1 MMFPFIS
8 LKIQLIFKLFNSCT
22 MPEGIWLIAVLFIS
36 VLFIIVGTT
45 RLKLHPFIVL
55 LLASY
60 VAGILAGLPAGDI
73 AFIIARGFGDIMAYI
88 GIVIV
93 LGTIIGVIL
102 EKSQAAVKLA
112 ELVLKLVGKRFPGLA
127 MSIIGYIVSIPV
139 FCDSAF
145 VILSSLK
152 KSLVFKT
159 GKPSVTLSIA
169 LATGLYAT
177 HTFVPPTP
185 GPIAAAGNLNLN
197 DQLGL
202 VILFGLMV
210 AAFSMITGYLW
221 ASYAGKRYKTAEDS
235 EEYTQSVTEG
245 IHLPSATKSL
255 LPILVPIMLIAI
267 RSIATYPARP
277 FGSGF
282 FFIIFDFTGQP
293 VNALFIGFLLAF
305 LLFPV
310 FNKETLTGWIGDGI
324 SAAAPILLITG
335 AGGAF
340 GTILKE
346 TQIGDTLGT
355 MLAGY
360 HLGIFLPF
368 IIAATFKTAQ
378 GSSTVALVATSALIA
393 PLLSSIGL
401 ESLYGR
407 VLAVMATGAGAM
419 TISHANDSFFWVVT
433 QFSGM
438 NIQTGY
444 KTHTIASLIQ
454 GVSAMAFI
462 FLLSILFI

>member
-1 MMFPFIS
+1 M
-8 LKIQLIFKLFNSCT
+8 N
-22 MPEGIWLIAVLFIS
+22 EGIWLVTVLAVS
-36 VLFIIVGTT
+36 VLFIILGTT
-45 RLKLHPFIVL
+45 RLKLHPFISL

-60 VAGILAGLPAGDI
+60 IAGALAGLPVNKI
-73 AFIIARGFGDIMAYI
+73 ASVIAEGFGSIMAYI

-93 LGTIIGVIL
+93 LGTIIGTIL
-102 EKSQAAVKLA
+102 EKSNAAVKLA
-112 ELVLKLVGKRFPGLA
+112 EIVLKVVGKRFPGLA

-152 KSLVFKT
+152 RSLVHKT

-185 GPIAAAGNLNLN
+185 GPIAAAGNLGLN

-202 VILFGLMV
+202 VILFGLFVGLFAML
-210 AAFSMITGYLW
+210 TGWLW
-221 ASYAGKRYKTAEDS
+221 AGFIGKKYRTSEDNPDEFTAV
-235 EEYTQSVTEG
+235 TQD
-245 IHLPSATKSL
+245 IRLPSSVLSL
-255 LPILVPIMLIAI
+255 LPIIVPIILIAL
-267 RSIATYPARP
+267 RSVAAYPSHP
-277 FGSGF
+277 FGTGWAATAFSFSGE
-282 FFIIFDFTGQP
+282 P
-293 VNALFIGFLLAF
+293 VNALLIGFLLSL
-305 LLFPV
+305 LLFPQ
-310 FNKETLTGWIGDGI
+310 FNRETLTGWIGDGI

-346 TQIGDTLGT
+346 TQIGTTIGD

-360 HLGIFLPF
+360 SLGIFLPF
-368 IIAATFKTAQ
+368 IIAAAFKTAQ

-393 PLLSSIGL
+393 PLLAGIGL
-401 ESLYGR
+401 DSLYGK
-407 VLAVMATGAGAM
+407 VLAVVAIGAGAM
-419 TISHANDSFFWVVT
+419 TVSHANDSYFWVVT

-438 NIQTGY
+438 DVKTGY
-444 KTHTIASLIQ
+444 KAHTTASLIQ
-454 GVSAMAFI
+454 GVASM
-462 FLLSILFI
+462 ILIYLISLVVL

>member
-1 MMFPFIS
+1 
-8 LKIQLIFKLFNSCT
+8 
-22 MPEGIWLIAVLFIS
+22 MPEGLWLIFVLIIS

-45 RLKLHPFIVL
+45 RLKLHPFLVL

-60 VAGILAGLPAGDI
+60 LAGALAGLPIENI
-73 AFIIARGFGDIMAYI
+73 ALSIARGFGDIMAYI

-93 LGTIIGVIL
+93 LGTIIGTVL
-102 EKSQAAVKLA
+102 EKSNAAIKLA
-112 ELVLKLVGKRFPGLA
+112 ELVLKLVGKRFPALA

-139 FCDSAF
+139 FCDSAY

-152 KSLVFKT
+152 KSLVHQTK
-159 GKPSVTLSIA
+159 KPSVALSIA

-185 GPIAAAGNLNLN
+185 GPIAAAGNLGLD

-202 VILFGLMV
+202 VILFGLAV
-210 AAFSMITGYLW
+210 ALVALLAGYFW
-221 ASYAGKRYKTAEDS
+221 ASFAGKKYTTSEDTEKFTQNHS
-235 EEYTQSVTEG
+235 EN
-245 IHLPSATKSL
+245 IKLPSATNSL
-255 LPILVPIMLIAI
+255 LPILLPIILIAS
-267 RSIATYPARP
+267 RSVATYPAKP
-277 FGSGF
+277 FGTGF
-282 FFIIFDFTGQP
+282 FFTFLDFSGQP
-293 VNALFIGFLLAF
+293 INALLIGFLFSF
-305 LLFPV
+305 LLFPE
-310 FNKETLTGWIGDGI
+310 FTKETLTGWIGDGI

-346 TQIGDTLGT
+346 TQIGETIGN

-360 HLGIFLPF
+360 QLGIFLPF
-368 IIAATFKTAQ
+368 IIAAAFKTAQ

-393 PLLSSIGL
+393 PLLSTIGL
-401 ESLYGR
+401 DSLNGK

-438 NIQTGY
+438 DVKTGY
-444 KTHTIASLIQ
+444 KTHTIATLIQ
-454 GVSAMAFI
+454 GTTAIIFI
-462 FLLSILFI
+462 FILSLFFN

>member
-1 MMFPFIS
+1 
-8 LKIQLIFKLFNSCT
+8 
-22 MPEGIWLIAVLFIS
+22 MPEGLWLTIVLLVS
-36 VLFIIVGTT
+36 VLFIILGTT
-45 RLKLHPFIVL
+45 RLKMHPFIVL

-60 VAGILAGLPAGDI
+60 IAGALAGLPVEQI
-73 AFIIARGFGDIMAYI
+73 ALTIADGFGSIMAYI

-93 LGTIIGVIL
+93 LGTIIGTIL
-102 EKSQAAVKLA
+102 EKSNAAIKLA

-139 FCDSAF
+139 FCDSAY

-152 KSLVFKT
+152 KSLVQKT

-185 GPIAAAGNLNLN
+185 GPIAAAGNLGLN

-202 VILFGLMV
+202 VILFGSATAIFAML
-210 AAFSMITGYLW
+210 TGWLW
-221 ASYAGKRYKTAEDS
+221 ASYIGKKHKTSEDDAQPPDEKTS
-235 EEYTQSVTEG
+235 EFQ
-245 IHLPSATKSL
+245 LPSATKSL
-255 LPILVPIMLIAI
+255 LPILVPIILIAL
-267 RSIATYPARP
+267 RSIATYPAKP
-277 FGSGF
+277 FGTGLIFSF
-282 FFIIFDFTGQP
+282 FDFAGQP
-293 VNALFIGFLLAF
+293 VNALLLGFLLSL
-305 LLFPV
+305 LLFPK

-346 TQIGDTLGT
+346 SQIGEILGN

-360 HLGIFLPF
+360 ELGIFLPF
-368 IIAATFKTAQ
+368 IVAAAFKTAQ

-393 PLLSSIGL
+393 PLLSTIGL
-401 ESLYGR
+401 DSLNGK

-438 NIQTGY
+438 NVKTGY
-444 KTHTIASLIQ
+444 KTHTIATLIQ
-454 GVSAMAFI
+454 GTSAMMFI
-462 FLLSILFI
+462 FVLSLFFI

>member
-1 MMFPFIS
+1 
-8 LKIQLIFKLFNSCT
+8 
-22 MPEGIWLIAVLFIS
+22 MPEELWLTIVLLVS
-36 VLFIIVGTT
+36 VLFIILGTT
-45 RLKLHPFIVL
+45 RLKMHPFIVL

-60 VAGILAGLPAGDI
+60 IAGALAGLPVEQI
-73 AFIIARGFGDIMAYI
+73 ALTIADGFGSIMAYI

-93 LGTIIGVIL
+93 LGTIIGTIL
-102 EKSQAAVKLA
+102 EKSNAAIKLA

-139 FCDSAF
+139 FCDSAY

-152 KSLVFKT
+152 KSLVQKT

-185 GPIAAAGNLNLN
+185 GPIAAAGNLGLN

-202 VILFGLMV
+202 VILFG
-210 AAFSMITGYLW
+210 AATAIFAMLTGWLW
-221 ASYAGKRYKTAEDS
+221 ASYIGKKHKTSEDDAQPPDEKTS
-235 EEYTQSVTEG
+235 EFQ
-245 IHLPSATKSL
+245 LPSATKSL
-255 LPILVPIMLIAI
+255 LPILVPIFLIAL
-267 RSIATYPARP
+267 RSIATYPAKP

-282 FFIIFDFTGQP
+282 VFTFFDFAGQP
-293 VNALFIGFLLAF
+293 VNALLLGFLLSL
-305 LLFPV
+305 LLFPK

-346 TQIGDTLGT
+346 SQIGETLGN

-360 HLGIFLPF
+360 ELGIFLPF
-368 IIAATFKTAQ
+368 IVAAAFKTAQ

-393 PLLSSIGL
+393 PLLSTIGL
-401 ESLYGR
+401 DSLSGK

-438 NIQTGY
+438 NVKTGY
-444 KTHTIASLIQ
+444 KTHTMATLIQ
-454 GVSAMAFI
+454 GTSAMLFI
-462 FLLSILFI
+462 FVLSLLFV

>member
-1 MMFPFIS
+1 
-8 LKIQLIFKLFNSCT
+8 
-22 MPEGIWLIAVLFIS
+22 MPEGLWLIFVLIIS

-45 RLKLHPFIVL
+45 RLKLHPFLVL

-60 VAGILAGLPAGDI
+60 LAGALAGLAIENI
-73 AFIIARGFGDIMAYI
+73 ALSIARGFGDIMAYI

-93 LGTIIGVIL
+93 LGTIIGTVL
-102 EKSQAAVKLA
+102 EKSNAAIKLA
-112 ELVLKLVGKRFPGLA
+112 ELVLKLVGKRFPALA

-139 FCDSAF
+139 FCDSAY

-152 KSLVFKT
+152 KSLVHQTK
-159 GKPSVTLSIA
+159 KPSVALSIA

-185 GPIAAAGNLNLN
+185 GPIAAAGNLGLD

-202 VILFGLMV
+202 VILFGLAV
-210 AAFSMITGYLW
+210 ALVALLAGYFW
-221 ASYAGKRYKTAEDS
+221 ASFAGKKYTTSEDTEKFTQNHS
-235 EEYTQSVTEG
+235 ENFK
-245 IHLPSATKSL
+245 LPSATNSL
-255 LPILVPIMLIAI
+255 LPILLPIILIAS
-267 RSIATYPARP
+267 RSVATYPAKP
-277 FGSGF
+277 FGTGF
-282 FFIIFDFTGQP
+282 FFTFLDFSGQP
-293 VNALFIGFLLAF
+293 INALLIGFLFSF
-305 LLFPV
+305 LLFPE
-310 FNKETLTGWIGDGI
+310 FTKETLTGWIGDGI

-346 TQIGDTLGT
+346 TQIGETIGN

-360 HLGIFLPF
+360 QLGIFLPF
-368 IIAATFKTAQ
+368 IIAAAFKTAQ

-393 PLLSSIGL
+393 PLLSTIGL
-401 ESLYGR
+401 DSLNGK

-438 NIQTGY
+438 DVKTGY
-444 KTHTIASLIQ
+444 KTHTIATLIQ
-454 GVSAMAFI
+454 GTTAIIFI
-462 FLLSILFI
+462 FMLSLFFN

>member
-1 MMFPFIS
+1 MAETYWLLFVLLIS
-8 LKIQLIFKLFNSCT
+8 I
-22 MPEGIWLIAVLFIS
+22 
-36 VLFIIVGTT
+36 LFIILGTT
-45 RLKLHPFIVL
+45 KLKMHPFIVL

-60 VAGILAGLPAGDI
+60 ITGAMAGLPIDKI
-73 AFIIARGFGDIMAYI
+73 ASTIATGFGNIMAYI

-102 EKSQAAVKLA
+102 EKSNAAIKLA
-112 ELVLKLVGKRFPGLA
+112 EIVLKVVGKRYPALA

-152 KSLVFKT
+152 NSLVAKT
-159 GKPSVTLSIA
+159 GKSSVALSIA
-169 LATGLYAT
+169 LATGLYAA

-185 GPIAAAGNLNLN
+185 GPIAAAGNLGLEN
-197 DQLGL
+197 QLGL
-202 VILFGLMV
+202 VILFGLVV
-210 AAFSMITGYLW
+210 AAFAMFTGYLW
-221 ASYAGKRYKTAEDS
+221 ASYIGGKYPNTETNITELKTPPEKM
-235 EEYTQSVTEG
+235 V
-245 IHLPSATKSL
+245 LPSATKSL
-255 LPILVPIMLIAI
+255 LPILVPIFLIAL
-267 RSIATYPARP
+267 RSVATYPTKP
-277 FGSGF
+277 FGEGLV
-282 FFIIFDFTGQP
+282 FTSFNFVGQP
-293 VNALFIGFLLAF
+293 INALLIGFLLSF
-305 LLFPV
+305 LLFPK

-346 TQIGDTLGT
+346 TQIGDTLGNV
-355 MLAGY
+355 LAGY
-360 HLGIFLPF
+360 QLGIFLPF

-393 PLLSSIGL
+393 PLLSTIGL
-401 ESLYGR
+401 DSLYGK

-438 NIQTGY
+438 DVKTGY
-444 KTHTIASLIQ
+444 KTQTLATLIQ
-454 GVSAMAFI
+454 GVSSMVLIYFLSLI
-462 FLLSILFI
+462 FL

>member
-1 MMFPFIS
+1 
-8 LKIQLIFKLFNSCT
+8 
-22 MPEGIWLIAVLFIS
+22 MPEGLWLILVLIIS
-36 VLFIIVGTT
+36 VLFIILGTT
-45 RLKLHPFIVL
+45 RLKLHPFVTL

-60 VAGILAGLPAGDI
+60 LAGALAGLPLETIAGS
-73 AFIIARGFGDIMAYI
+73 IARGFGDIMAYI

-93 LGTIIGVIL
+93 LGTIIGTIL
-102 EKSQAAVKLA
+102 EKSNAAIKLA
-112 ELVLKLVGKRFPGLA
+112 ELVLKLVGKRYPALA
-127 MSIIGYIVSIPV
+127 MSLIGYIVSIPV
-139 FCDSAF
+139 FCDSAY

-152 KSLVFKT
+152 KSLVHQTK
-159 GKPSVTLSIA
+159 KPSVTLSIA

-185 GPIAAAGNLNLN
+185 GPIAAAGNLGLD
-197 DQLGL
+197 DQLGI
-202 VILFGLMV
+202 VILFGAVV
-210 AAFSMITGYLW
+210 ALVALLAGYFW
-221 ASYAGKRYKTAEDS
+221 ASYAGKKYTTSEDT
-235 EEYTQSVTEG
+235 ETFTQNISKN
-245 IHLPSATKSL
+245 IKLPSATKSL
-255 LPILVPIMLIAI
+255 LPILIPILLIAL
-267 RSIATYPARP
+267 RSIATYPAKP
-277 FGSGF
+277 FGAGF
-282 FFIIFDFTGQP
+282 FYAFLDFTGQP
-293 VNALFIGFLLAF
+293 VNALLIGFLLSF

-346 TQIGDTLGT
+346 TQIGETIGN

-360 HLGIFLPF
+360 QLGIFLPF
-368 IIAATFKTAQ
+368 IIAAAFKTAQ

-393 PLLSSIGL
+393 PLLSTIGL
-401 ESLYGR
+401 DSLNGK

-438 NIQTGY
+438 DVKTGY
-444 KTHTIASLIQ
+444 KTHTIATLIQ
-454 GVSAMAFI
+454 GITAIVFI
-462 FLLSILFI
+462 FILSLILL